1 MGYTLNHCSNKENN
15 RVHKENCW
23 GYRKNRLGLEPE
35 VVEIQG
41 PNHGATQ
48 LLLLDVLGLV
58 PDHCRV
64 IKWDPLGSL
73 GVGRS
78 QQYSNIDN
86 PLSGLYKA
94 TLIKYS
100 TSVQTILDKY
110 STSVQTILDK
120 YSTSVQ
126 TILDKFHQNK
136 RHFDTWLRIR
146 LLILMDPDPKII
158 YK

>member
-23 GYRKNRLGLEPE
+23 GYRKNPLGLEPE

-58 PDHCRV
+58 PDHRRV

-100 TSVQTILDKY
+100 TSVQTILDK
-110 STSVQTILDK
+110 
-120 YSTSVQ
+120 
-126 TILDKFHQNK
+126 FHQNK